1 MRSGGP
7 RCLIFL
13 LAWYFAIALASLSRA
28 ELPAELRVLT
38 YNIHHGEGVDGK
50 FDLPRIA
57 EVIKSASPD
66 LLALQEVDQGT
77 ARASGVDQPAEL
89 ARLTG
94 MEVVFGRNIEFEG
107 GGYGTALLSRLPVKA
122 HSSVKLRSF
131 YEGTDDHPEQR
142 GVQVAEIGEAGEQG
156 IVFLCTHLD
165 YRPDERE
172 RLASAE
178 MINEL
183 AAKYGERLMILAGDL
198 NAEPESRVMRE
209 FEKRWKI
216 AGADAKTQVRG
227 GAYALLTFP
236 SGEPAKWIDYV
247 LVRPAERWEVVE
259 VRVIEERVA
268 SDHRPLL
275 AILRRLP

>member
-1 MRSGGP
+1 MRCGG
-7 RCLIFL
+7 RHRYIFL
-13 LAWYFAIALASLSRA
+13 LGWCFTVAVASAGRA

-57 EVIKSASPD
+57 EVIKSVSPD
-66 LLALQEVDQGT
+66 FVALQEVDQGT

-94 MEVVFGRNIEFEG
+94 MQVVFGRNIDFEG
-107 GGYGTALLSRLPVKA
+107 GGYGTAVLSRLPVKA
-122 HSSVKLRSF
+122 HSSMKLRSF

-142 GVQVAEIGEAGEQG
+142 GVQIVEIGAPGEAGL
-156 IVFLCTHLD
+156 VFLCTHLD
-165 YRPDERE
+165 YRRDERE
-172 RLASAE
+172 RMASAE
-178 MINEL
+178 TINDL

-198 NAEPESRVMRE
+198 NAVPESRVMRE
-209 FEKRWKI
+209 FEKRWMI
-216 AGADAKTQVRG
+216 AGARTQADG
-227 GAYALLTFP
+227 GAPLPLTFP

-247 LVRPAERWEVVE
+247 LVRPSERWEVVD

-275 AILRRLP
+275 AVLRQVP

>member
-1 MRSGGP
+1 MTYCGR
-7 RCLIFL
+7 L
-13 LAWYFAIALASLSRA
+13 LVGILFALAFALAGRA

-57 EVIKSASPD
+57 EVIKSALPD
-66 LLALQEVDQGT
+66 LVALQEVDQGT

-89 ARLTG
+89 ARMTG
-94 MEVVFGRNIEFEG
+94 MQVVFGRNIDFEG
-107 GGYGTALLSRLPVKA
+107 GGYGTAVLSRLPVKA

-131 YEGTDDHPEQR
+131 YVGTEDHPEQR
-142 GVQVAEIGEAGEQG
+142 GVQIVEIGEPGEMG
-156 IVFLCTHLD
+156 LVFLCTHLD

-172 RLASAE
+172 RMASAE
-178 MINEL
+178 TINEL

-209 FEKRWKI
+209 FENRWQI
-216 AGADAKTQVRG
+216 AGEAAPMG
-227 GAYALLTFP
+227 GSAPRLLTFP
-236 SGEPAKWIDYV
+236 SGEPTKWIDYV
-247 LVRPAERWEVVE
+247 LARPAERWEVVE

-275 AILRRLP
+275 AILRQVP